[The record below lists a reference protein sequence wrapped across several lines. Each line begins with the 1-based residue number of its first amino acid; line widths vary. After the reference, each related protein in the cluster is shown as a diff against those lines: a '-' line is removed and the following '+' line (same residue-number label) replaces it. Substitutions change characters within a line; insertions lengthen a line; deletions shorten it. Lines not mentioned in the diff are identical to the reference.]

1 MLFFFLF
8 SKYMTLHF
16 DLHVTMEKNKFLFSL
31 FTKILW
37 NALKLWKNNWCQS
50 QNLIFSGIDF
60 RYIAFQVL
68 LRLILS
74 QTRLY
79 DNIREQLKGYC

>member
-1 MLFFFLF
+1 
-8 SKYMTLHF
+8 MTLHF
-16 DLHVTMEKNKFLFSL
+16 DPHVTMEKNKFLFSL

-37 NALKLWKNNWCQS
+37 NALKPWKNSWCQS

-68 LRLILS
+68 LRLIHVLS
-74 QTRLY
+74 RTRLY

>member
-1 MLFFFLF
+1 
-8 SKYMTLHF
+8 MTLHF
-16 DLHVTMEKNKFLFSL
+16 DPHVTMEKNKFLFSL

-37 NALKLWKNNWCQS
+37 NALKPWKNNWCQS

-74 QTRLY
+74 RTRLY